1 MILYTI
7 GHGNRSTSELISL
20 LKENGVTQVVDA
32 RTSPYSRHHP
42 QFTQENLEFFLAYPN
57 EIEACFR
64 KKFDP
69 YSLSRY
75 K

>member
-32 RTSPYSRHHP
+32 RTSPYSRHNP
-42 QFTQENLEFFLAYPN
+42 QFNQENLEFFLGIYTFP
-57 EIEACFR
+57 
-64 KKFDP
+64 D
-69 YSLSRY
+69 YLSGKNFHDLRN
-75 K
+75 